1 MCVGLGALFLR
12 VIRWSRYLSCT
23 HVHFCPS
30 RTHLTVRVPFCGV
43 ILRPPY
49 TPSLY
54 AFLLLEF
61 VVELCSARSQSRF
74 SMCHLGLSALS
85 SAFAGQPFSPP
96 PPIPH
101 DMGCTTTP
109 LGCDGPE
116 IGKSSSVIF
125 RAVRRPPPT
134 RSHKSLDPDV
144 SKASRRRLRQTKSYT
159 LPHKKRQTATD
170 IVGFSPERGS
180 VISFFPG
187 GSPKRDWTPV
197 CFFMQPSIY
206 AS

>member
-96 PPIPH
+96 PQSRTIWAAP
-101 DMGCTTTP
+101 
-109 LGCDGPE
+109 
-116 IGKSSSVIF
+116 
-125 RAVRRPPPT
+125 RRPWVAMDP
-134 RSHKSLDPDV
+134 KLGSLV
-144 SKASRRRLRQTKSYT
+144 L
-159 LPHKKRQTATD
+159 
-170 IVGFSPERGS
+170 
-180 VISFFPG
+180 SFFEPFVDHHQRDRI
-187 GSPKRDWTPV
+187 SLLIQMFRKRLAVVSDKPKATHSHTKNAR
-197 CFFMQPSIY
+197 QLRI
-206 AS
+206 